1 MDKPEADESKN
12 ASLARKFYDTLVALQ
27 FAPAQSLQTLQDN
40 VLRDLVEHVAAE
52 SPFYRERLAPLFAQ
66 GKKAN
71 LAEWSKVPILTA
83 AEVMAHHDSLRA
95 RTTPKA
101 HGRIFR
107 YHSSGTTGRSLA
119 YYRSQLDE
127 LATSCCQYR
136 HLHAMGIDWSKDLA
150 LIRAFDPALL
160 RFRKAQPE
168 GVRRVWGPKWLA
180 AEQLGAIQRLSVFTT
195 LKEQMTWLHELGE
208 IYLNTFPSNALALA
222 RYARSTGAPK
232 PKLLAVLTAGE
243 PMTSDVR
250 HEVEATFG
258 CPCFDIISNAELGII
273 ACECPSRQ
281 GYHLQ
286 SEIACIELL
295 DEHNDPVK
303 EGQWGR
309 VIATPLY
316 NFAMPLIRYDT
327 GDWAKLKGSCSC
339 GRRHP
344 LVGPVYGRPSN
355 LLRQEESAWMRPVP
369 ASAKM
374 DKYLPDCRW
383 QLVQTSPTQVELRYM
398 RHPECKTPRTADA
411 ARYVTSIIGTD
422 IAVTVHEVAA
432 LGLNAGGKF
441 SVFIGLK
448 N

>member
-1 MDKPEADESKN
+1 MDKPEIDESKT

-27 FAPAQSLQTLQDN
+27 FAPAQSIQTLQDN
-40 VLRDLVEHVAAE
+40 VLRDLIEHVAAE
-52 SPFYRERLAPLFAQ
+52 NAFYRDRLAPLFAQ
-66 GKKAN
+66 GKKAD

-83 AEVMAHHDSLRA
+83 AEVTAHHDSLRA
-95 RTTPKA
+95 RTIPKA

-107 YHSSGTTGRSLA
+107 YQSSGTTGNSLA

-136 HLHAMGIDWSKDLA
+136 HLHAIGADWSKDLA

-160 RFRKAQPE
+160 RFRKTQPE
-168 GVRRVWGPKWLA
+168 GARRVWGPKWLA
-180 AEQLGAIQRLSVFTT
+180 AEELGAIQRLSVFTP
-195 LKEQMTWLHELGE
+195 LKEQMTWLNELGE

-222 RYARSTGAPK
+222 RYARSAGAPK
-232 PKLLAVLTAGE
+232 PKLAAVFTAGE
-243 PMTSDVR
+243 PLTSDVR

-258 CPCFDIISNAELGII
+258 CSCFDIISNAELGII

-286 SEIACIELL
+286 SELVRIELL
-295 DEHNDPVK
+295 DERDQPVK

-327 GDWAKLKGSCSC
+327 GDWAKLKGPCSC
-339 GRRHP
+339 GRQHP
-344 LVGPVYGRPSN
+344 VVDPVYGRPSN
-355 LLRQEESAWMRPVP
+355 LLHQGESAWMRPVP
-369 ASAKM
+369 ASAEM
-374 DKYLPDCRW
+374 DKFLPDCRW
-383 QLVQTSPTQVELRYM
+383 QLVQTSSTQVELRYM
-398 RHPECKTPRTADA
+398 RHPQYKAIRTADA

-422 IAVTVHEVAA
+422 ITVAVREVAA